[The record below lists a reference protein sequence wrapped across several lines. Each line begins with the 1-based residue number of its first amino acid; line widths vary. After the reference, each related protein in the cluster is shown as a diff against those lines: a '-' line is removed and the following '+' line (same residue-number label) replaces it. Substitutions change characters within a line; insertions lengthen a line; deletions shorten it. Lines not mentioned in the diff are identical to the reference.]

1 LCSITYTHTN
11 LTDMK
16 KLLII
21 AMACYGLSARAQLRE
36 SRDFLYLY
44 SDSIIYANDIKFRP
58 DFAGNLR
65 VKVDSR
71 NVPIA
76 QVKFLNTKDGFF
88 ANTRK
93 MGIMRTEEFAER
105 IIAGKI
111 NVFQE
116 TSLAYVPFIYNPHY
130 AYESQYPVTPVT
142 SINSNMYY
150 NKGYSDLMKLN
161 YTNLKRDLRDDPRS
175 MDMLRAYRRSMNTS
189 TLFYIAGAASLLTGV
204 FVATSEGKNAFSDK
218 NFIIGSSIGG
228 LGLGFITGGYLKT
241 LSAKK
246 KLENTID
253 VYNR

>member
-1 LCSITYTHTN
+1 
-11 LTDMK
+11 MK

-44 SDSIIYANDIKFRP
+44 SDSVIYANDIKFRP

-93 MGIMRTEEFAER
+93 MGVMRTEAFAER

-111 NVFQE
+111 NVFLE
-116 TSLAYVPFIYNPHY
+116 KSLSYVPFIYNPHN
-130 AYESQYPVTPVT
+130 AYELPYAAMPVTA
-142 SINSNMYY
+142 INSNMYY
-150 NKGYSDLMKLN
+150 NKGYSDLKKLN

-175 MDMLRAYRRSMNTS
+175 MDMLRAYRRSVNTT
-189 TLFYIAGAASLLTGV
+189 TLCYIAGAASLLTGL

-218 NFIIGSSIGG
+218 NFIIGSSLGVLG
-228 LGLGFITGGYLKT
+228 LGLVTGGYFKT
-241 LSAKK
+241 FSAKK

-253 VYNR
+253 IYNR